1 RPLRPLSFFLL
12 LQSYAPHLYLLSF
25 PTRRSSDLV
34 HIYCT
39 IYNKVLN
46 RSSASIYRP
55 KCWSKRLKI
64 LKVPDLTL
72 INLSCSPA
80 QCRIYHNTP
89 INNLIL
95 LPVLSLFTISKI
107 FLRYCDKFTQDCNRT
122 DTLSSLKNTLLSL
135 AIKAEIVG

>member
-1 RPLRPLSFFLL
+1 MKLSKNRLC
-12 LQSYAPHLYLLSF
+12 LQWLGMCVINLSLISVVE
-25 PTRRSSDLV
+25 PV